1 MAASCGDVQVE
12 CDEEVLVVEQAG
24 ERIGQ
29 PCIASTGIGDD
40 DRSGDVARPLL
51 ACAQLLGKAL
61 DRRFGGHATLDLSS
75 DRLLELTDLRG
86 HGGGSGVEIIGVALR
101 SKGKRIGRSSASCS
115 DERELSSTRCSRNE
129 AGRCR

>member
-29 PCIASTGIGDD
+29 PCIASAGFGDD

-51 ACAQLLGKAL
+51 TCAQLLGKAL
-61 DRRFGGHATLDLSS
+61 DRHFGGRATLDLRAATAFS
-75 DRLLELTDLRG
+75 
-86 HGGGSGVEIIGVALR
+86 
-101 SKGKRIGRSSASCS
+101 
-115 DERELSSTRCSRNE
+115 N
-129 AGRCR
+129 